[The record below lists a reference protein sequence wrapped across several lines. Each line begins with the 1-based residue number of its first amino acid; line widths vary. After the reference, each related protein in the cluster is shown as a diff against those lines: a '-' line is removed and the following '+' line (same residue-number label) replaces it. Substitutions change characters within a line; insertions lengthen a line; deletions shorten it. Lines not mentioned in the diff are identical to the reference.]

1 MHHAGDLDR
10 RRIAPGR
17 LRGRAGGAG
26 RVASLGRRHQVEYH
40 AVGDPA
46 GQLKHPRPERGQV
59 DRQVRTH
66 RRAVERHHAGAE
78 HPAVVPGGLAAQH
91 RPDDAHVLF
100 DHRQRG
106 KRRYPEPGVH
116 HRVRHPQAEDE
127 PAACR
132 LVQLRRGLGG
142 QHRRPQ
148 GRVRDRGPHPHG
160 LSGGSHRMAQ
170 RQRVAVPFDHEHRAE
185 ARQLGGMGQGAD
197 AGRPEPA
204 VRRDGQAYLSA
215 RLRAAHKALPSLV
228 TRSLVPRSSLLGPGS
243 AAALWLAEVS
253 CARSSRLSTL
263 PVVVRGNAVANSTL
277 LGHL

>member
-26 RVASLGRRHQVEYH
+26 RVAGLGRRHQVEYH

-78 HPAVVPGGLAAQH
+78 HPAVIPGGLAAQD

-148 GRVRDRGPHPHG
+148 GRVRDRGPHPHC
-160 LSGGSHRMAQ
+160 LSGGGHRMAQ
-170 RQRVAVPFDHEHRAE
+170 RQRVAVPFGHEHRAE

-204 VRRDGQAYLSA
+204 VRSDGQGGIFPLASGPL
-215 RLRAAHKALPSLV
+215 LRRAFPR
-228 TRSLVPRSSLLGPGS
+228 RSFARSSLLAPQS
-243 AAALWLAEVS
+243 RRAAALWLAEVS

-277 LGHL
+277 FGHL